1 MSVEDLRAK
10 IREIPDF
17 PKPGILFYDIT
28 TLLKD
33 PAAYREAIDLML
45 EPYKAAGIEIVV
57 GMESRGFIFSAP
69 MAYQLNAGLVP
80 VRKLGKLP
88 AETITV
94 EYALE
99 YGSNT
104 LEIHRD
110 AIQPG
115 QKVLIVDDLLA
126 TGGTVKGTIEL
137 VERLKGEV
145 VGLAFLVE
153 LESLKGRARL
163 DGRRVTSVIQYGAA
177 KRRETRSF
185 ERRRWTIR
193 PPATPS
199 RALRR
204 RRRRRPPRLGRRP
217 RQRVRRTSVGGGSS
231 ASSRVRSPRPP
242 RRWSVPPRRSSARPR
257 NWPARSSTRSDSR
270 TSRRRPRHP
279 APSGRSRPTGPRSSG
294 RRSASSGLRSC
305 SSTSGSCRGPSPST
319 APRRRRRSPG
329 RSATGSSSVGR
340 PRARRLPSGWR

>member
-1 MSVEDLRAK
+1 MSAEDLRSK

-33 PAAYREAIDLML
+33 PGAYKESIDLMLAPYAGEAIDL
-45 EPYKAAGIEIVV
+45 VV

-69 MAYQLNAGLVP
+69 MAYLIDAGLVP

-88 AETITV
+88 AETISV

-137 VERLKGEV
+137 VERLKGDV

-153 LESLKGRARL
+153 LEFLKGRERL
-163 DGRRVTSVIQYGAA
+163 DGRRVTSVIQY
-177 KRRETRSF
+177 
-185 ERRRWTIR
+185 
-193 PPATPS
+193 
-199 RALRR
+199 
-204 RRRRRPPRLGRRP
+204 
-217 RQRVRRTSVGGGSS
+217 
-231 ASSRVRSPRPP
+231 
-242 RRWSVPPRRSSARPR
+242 
-257 NWPARSSTRSDSR
+257 
-270 TSRRRPRHP
+270 
-279 APSGRSRPTGPRSSG
+279 
-294 RRSASSGLRSC
+294 
-305 SSTSGSCRGPSPST
+305 
-319 APRRRRRSPG
+319 
-329 RSATGSSSVGR
+329 
-340 PRARRLPSGWR
+340 

>member
-1 MSVEDLRAK
+1 MSAEDLRAK

-33 PAAYREAIDLML
+33 AGAFRQAIDLML
-45 EPYKAAGIEIVV
+45 EPFKDDKVDLVV

-88 AETITV
+88 AETLTV

-110 AIQPG
+110 AVEAG

-126 TGGTVKGTIEL
+126 TGGTVRGTIEL

-153 LESLKGRARL
+153 LEFLKGRDRL
-163 DGRRVTSVIQYGAA
+163 EGRRVTSVVQY
-177 KRRETRSF
+177 
-185 ERRRWTIR
+185 
-193 PPATPS
+193 
-199 RALRR
+199 
-204 RRRRRPPRLGRRP
+204 
-217 RQRVRRTSVGGGSS
+217 
-231 ASSRVRSPRPP
+231 
-242 RRWSVPPRRSSARPR
+242 
-257 NWPARSSTRSDSR
+257 
-270 TSRRRPRHP
+270 
-279 APSGRSRPTGPRSSG
+279 
-294 RRSASSGLRSC
+294 
-305 SSTSGSCRGPSPST
+305 
-319 APRRRRRSPG
+319 
-329 RSATGSSSVGR
+329 
-340 PRARRLPSGWR
+340 